1 MTKHFQFEQVSI
13 VDFNFLISEMEK
25 VNTVFP
31 IFWNLM
37 NLWRNGENITIDIW
51 LIQHLNMIV
60 YVNFFHFLFFELLR
74 SVVLCLLLILEN
86 YWMFFIQIFSSLQLS
101 FPSSFIFQLHMYI
114 WYPPMV
120 LGFSNSCVFWWFHY
134 FLSPQFYWPIFKLTG
149 FFPWPCHI
157 FWWAHKRH
165 FFHYCYYVFHFY
177 HFQMFFIVSFLLESI
192 CNLSTWSLE
201 SLILQL
207 FQIPFL
213 IISTCFISESG
224 SIIFFF
230 FWIQCWCLFFF
241 FFLTLS
247 MLPKYFFEKSQTS
260 YIV

>member
-86 YWMFFIQIFSSLQLS
+86 YWMFFIQIFLLSSYLS
-101 FPSSFIFQLHMYI
+101 LLLSYFNYTCIFDILPWFLDSLTPVYFD
-114 WYPPMV
+114 
-120 LGFSNSCVFWWFHY
+120 GFTTFF
-134 FLSPQFYWPIFKLTG
+134 SPQFYCPIFKLTG
-149 FFPWPCHI
+149 SFLGHVISFDELTKGI
-157 FWWAHKRH
+157 
-165 FFHYCYYVFHFY
+165 
-177 HFQMFFIVSFLLESI
+177 FFITVTMFSI
-192 CNLSTWSLE
+192 FITSR
-201 SLILQL
+201 
-207 FQIPFL
+207 
-213 IISTCFISESG
+213 CFS
-224 SIIFFF
+224 
-230 FWIQCWCLFFF
+230 
-241 FFLTLS
+241 
-247 MLPKYFFEKSQTS
+247 
-260 YIV
+260 